1 MTDDR
6 RSRRIDQFER
16 ALIRDALDDVER
28 GLARDDPAFVRSF
41 RHRCRMET
49 AAVVAVLLLLASGI
63 VLLAVGLTT
72 PSWPAWIAGELAFLA
87 AFAVPALRERT
98 LRRSQSASA

>member
-6 RSRRIDQFER
+6 LSRRIEELER
-16 ALIRDALDDVER
+16 AFVQDAIEGVEQ
-28 GLARDDPAFVRSF
+28 GLAHDDPAFVRSF
-41 RHRCRMET
+41 RHRCRMES
-49 AAVVAVLLLLASGI
+49 AAVLAVLLLLAGGG

-98 LRRSQSASA
+98 LRQSL

>member
-6 RSRRIDQFER
+6 LSRRIDDLER
-16 ALIRDALDDVER
+16 AFVQDAIDDVEQ
-28 GLARDDPAFVRSF
+28 GLAHDDPAFVQSF

-49 AAVVAVLLLLASGI
+49 AAIVMVLLLLAAGG

-87 AFAVPALRERT
+87 AFAVPALRDRT
-98 LRRSQSASA
+98 LRQSL